1 MTRSFI
7 RTSSSLSRI
16 HTLIEEGAPMT
27 RLKPGEC
34 MIRLQY
40 QRQSAAEAIVST
52 VSRQYGVNAN
62 IIFGNI
68 ELLGSDLLGELIV
81 ILSGGRE
88 SIESAIAYFQQNRV
102 DVEVILDARAA

>member
-1 MTRSFI
+1 M
-7 RTSSSLSRI
+7 
-16 HTLIEEGAPMT
+16 
-27 RLKPGEC
+27 
-34 MIRLQY
+34 
-40 QRQSAAEAIVST
+40 
-52 VSRQYGVNAN
+52 NAN